1 MRFAQLWSL
10 MAVVVS
16 FAGVGLASQTAS
28 AICCSAPICQ
38 QEEPPRICWRCDME
52 CAEGEQMSTVREM
65 VYDEVE
71 GLCYETGETEP
82 VPCAGA
88 DAQSDG

>member
-1 MRFAQLWSL
+1 MRFAQLLSL
-10 MAVVVS
+10 AAVVVS

-38 QEEPPRICWRCDME
+38 QEEPPRICWYCDME
-52 CAEGEQMSTVREM
+52 CAEGEQMSTLPDL

-71 GLCYETGETEP
+71 GLCYETSATEP
-82 VPCAGA
+82 VPCDGA
-88 DAQSDG
+88 EAQSGG